1 MPGSILAC
9 QSLSGV
15 YDSYYNVY
23 NGNNASFKGLT
34 IDAANDTFN
43 VDTNFGLAFPFNTGD
58 VVYYGN
64 SSGNFNLVTRYYAI
78 KISTTSIKVA
88 TTYANAIAGI
98 AVDLTVSS
106 TNTNLSFFQ
115 HQISNV
121 FLMAH
126 TGPSLPYTNI
136 FNKNNWQSLAF
147 STINFSIT
155 ENIRF
160 DFTIESFAF
169 AGISTISGSYA
180 IGLGID
186 AGTNVIGRESTGIG
200 NTNRFSVGT
209 GLRSDVRITVL
220 NRIITVSK
228 KETNG
233 TYTTVY
239 TTTTI
244 GSLESFRFFAYFGI
258 NNTKLQ
264 NCVITY
270 L

>member
-15 YDSYYNVY
+15 YDNFYNVY
-23 NGNNASFKGLT
+23 NGTGASFKGLT

-43 VDTNFGLAFPFNTGD
+43 VDTNFGSAFPFNTGD

-64 SSGNFNLVTRYYAI
+64 AMNFNLVTRYYAI

-106 TNTNLSFFQ
+106 TNTNISYYQ

-121 FLMAH
+121 FLMLH
-126 TGPSLPYTNI
+126 TGPALAYTNI
-136 FNKNNWQSLAF
+136 FNKDNWQSLAF

-155 ENIRF
+155 KNIRF

-186 AGTNVIGRESTGIG
+186 AGNTVMGRESTGTAI
-200 NTNRFSVGT
+200 TNRFSVGAGST
-209 GLRSDVRITVL
+209 SDVRITVL